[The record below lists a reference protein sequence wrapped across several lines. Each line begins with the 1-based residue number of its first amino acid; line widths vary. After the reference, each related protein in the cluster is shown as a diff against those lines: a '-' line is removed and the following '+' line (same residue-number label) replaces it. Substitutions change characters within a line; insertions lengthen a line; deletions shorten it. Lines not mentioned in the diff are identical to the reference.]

1 MCGIFAFLNN
11 NFNEQITYSIFMK
24 GVNRGPDISKFIYN
38 WKKNMK
44 LTV

>member
-38 WKKNMK
+38 MFNTFK
-44 LTV
+44 